1 MILLVWDR
9 RLDVPSASRAMKR
22 TLEISSG
29 LESAMV
35 VVRIEWQKMATIS
48 RRRRDAERCR

>member
-1 MILLVWDR
+1 MVLLVWDM

-29 LESAMV
+29 LESDMAV
-35 VVRIEWQKMATIS
+35 VGSPGRRRLIGEKE
-48 RRRRDAERCR
+48 RERRRDE